1 MAFKASSDSPC
12 YCVVGLSRSASD
24 TAEISLRRI
33 LGTLFTT
40 AVKGGRGSGE
50 GCGCGGVSLG
60 ALRGL
65 SGLFFFRFAYKVRGN
80 AKKHDVSGM
89 LDG

>member
-40 AVKGGRGSGE
+40 AVKGEGVRGRLWMWGSLI
-50 GCGCGGVSLG
+50 GGAPG
-60 ALRGL
+60 AFLAG
-65 SGLFFFRFAYKVRGN
+65 FFRFAYKVHGN
-80 AKKHDVSGM
+80 AKQHDVSGM
-89 LDG
+89 LGG

>member
-60 ALRGL
+60 ALRGGEARSTFYFL
-65 SGLFFFRFAYKVRGN
+65 EFPRI
-80 AKKHDVSGM
+80 
-89 LDG
+89 

>member
-33 LGTLFTT
+33 LGTLLTT
-40 AVKGGRGSGE
+40 AVKGE
-50 GCGCGGVSLG
+50 G
-60 ALRGL
+60 
-65 SGLFFFRFAYKVRGN
+65 VRGRLWMWGSLIGG
-80 AKKHDVSGM
+80 APGAFLAVFFSDLPIKCVEMRKSM
-89 LDG
+89 MCQEC

>member
-60 ALRGL
+60 ALAFLAVFSDMPIKCVEMRK
-65 SGLFFFRFAYKVRGN
+65 S
-80 AKKHDVSGM
+80 M
-89 LDG
+89 MCQEC

>member
-60 ALRGL
+60 ALRVL
-65 SGLFFFRFAYKVRGN
+65 SWLFFSDFPIKCVEMRN
-80 AKKHDVSGM
+80 SM
-89 LDG
+89 MCQEC

>member
-33 LGTLFTT
+33 LGTLLTT

-65 SGLFFFRFAYKVRGN
+65 SGLFFSDLPIKCVEMRK
-80 AKKHDVSGM
+80 SM
-89 LDG
+89 MCQEC

>member
-40 AVKGGRGSGE
+40 AVKGE
-50 GCGCGGVSLG
+50 G
-60 ALRGL
+60 
-65 SGLFFFRFAYKVRGN
+65 VRGRLWMWGSLIGG
-80 AKKHDVSGM
+80 APGAFLAGFFSDLPIKCVEIRKSM
-89 LDG
+89 MCQEC